1 MIIGQVSDF
10 KAKDFTSKNIQTALT
25 FIKSHDLLA
34 LPVGK
39 FALDGDNVYLNRQ
52 TYVGKEEKDAK
63 IEGHDH
69 YLDFQLVLKGE
80 ERFGYVDKRR
90 NGIKATTSYDPAKDR
105 TNYEGQVDGY
115 IVLHEG
121 QFALVYPNDLH
132 QACIKVNDEPIE
144 KAVIKIKIDF

>member
-39 FALDGDNVYLNRQ
+39 LALDGDNVYLNRQ

-63 IEGHDH
+63 IEGHA
-69 YLDFQLVLKGE
+69 YRVG
-80 ERFGYVDKRR
+80 
-90 NGIKATTSYDPAKDR
+90 
-105 TNYEGQVDGY
+105 
-115 IVLHEG
+115 
-121 QFALVYPNDLH
+121 
-132 QACIKVNDEPIE
+132 
-144 KAVIKIKIDF
+144 